1 MRYSKRL
8 FTLIAMVLCISLFTG
23 TVSHAEETIQYEET
37 KYDCPVKKLK
47 FVEEMKVGINS
58 SGRVEFSIFSSILS
72 GRTYN
77 VTYNSK
83 GKKKVETIKKLTKP
97 YCNRMMKAYGGR
109 LYQLE
114 EDNVLRVYDK
124 KARLIKK
131 IKINEK
137 KYRKR
142 KKDKIDFMLLEIRG
156 KNIVRVCYG
165 HHRIRFIDGS
175 SKWTDQYGGI
185 IDIDISKNRIKNVI
199 KTDFCIDDYDGKHV
213 YSYDIV
219 KNNMIFYN
227 KSLKTKKTKM
237 FTTEKI
243 TFDEVKYECSEIGES
258 LYNGKIMLL
267 IPDGRI
273 FYGDFD
279 SEKIE
284 QIGDISRCK
293 NFKKYEL
300 YDIEMKSKNEFYVIY
315 TPAVKRGEEYDH
327 DYGRVFLARYKKEK
341 KK

>member
-47 FVEEMKVGINS
+47 FVEEMTVGINS
-58 SGRVEFSIFSSILS
+58 SGRVEFNIFN
-72 GRTYN
+72 GWTYN

-83 GKKKVETIKKLTKP
+83 GKKKVETIKKQTKP
-97 YCNRMMKAYGGR
+97 YCNRMMKAYGER

-124 KARLIKK
+124 KVRLIKK

-137 KYRKR
+137 KYRKK
-142 KKDKIDFMLLEIRG
+142 KKDKLDFRILEIRG
-156 KNIVRVCYG
+156 KNIVRVRYN
-165 HHRIRFIDGS
+165 HYYNNY
-175 SKWTDQYGGI
+175 YGGI
-185 IDIDISKNRIKNVI
+185 IDIDITKNKIKNVI
-199 KTDFCIDDYDGKHV
+199 KTDFFIRDYDGNHV
-213 YSYDIV
+213 YSYNIL
-219 KNNMIFYN
+219 KNNMFFYK
-227 KSLKTKKTKM
+227 KSLKTKKTIK

-243 TFDEVKYECSEIGES
+243 IFDEVKYECSKIGNS
-258 LYNGKIMLL
+258 FCNGKIMLL

-273 FYGDFD
+273 FYGDFN
-279 SEKIE
+279 SKKIE

-300 YDIEMKSKNEFYVIY
+300 YKMAMKNKIEFYVIY

-327 DYGRVFLARYKKEK
+327 DYGRVFLARYKKKE
-341 KK
+341 